1 MKKKDTIDRMKE
13 LIKGLDSSSEVFKS
27 NETSEVNENS
37 LKESFAKMNRNVNG
51 VINEFYYDAGKSQFG
66 FGGQVTQNNPLFID
80 TSSMDST
87 GVNVGA
93 KNPLPLS
100 SKIENDEAFEIAIK
114 RVLKSGE
121 PINNISFYDEVN
133 RQLVALG
140 FGTKRAID
148 IKDKLMSM
156 IKKA

>member
-1 MKKKDTIDRMKE
+1 MEKKNSVDRMKE
-13 LIKGLDSSSEVFKS
+13 LIKGLESNSEVFK
-27 NETSEVNENS
+27 NEDSSEVNENS
-37 LKESFAKMNRNVNG
+37 IKESYAKMNSNAKG
-51 VINEFYYDAGKSQFG
+51 TINEFFHDGGRSQFG

-80 TSSMDST
+80 TSEMNSPN
-87 GVNVGA
+87 VNVGA
-93 KNPLPLS
+93 KNPLPLN
-100 SKIENDEAFEIAIK
+100 SKIEADEAFEIAIK

-140 FGTKRAID
+140 FGTKKAID